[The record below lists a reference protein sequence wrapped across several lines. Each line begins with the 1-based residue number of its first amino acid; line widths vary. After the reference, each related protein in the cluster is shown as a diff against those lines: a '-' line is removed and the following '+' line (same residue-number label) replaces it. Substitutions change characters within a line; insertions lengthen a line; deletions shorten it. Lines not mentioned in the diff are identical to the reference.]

1 MEPRFW
7 SPLKSQ
13 EKKAAG
19 PASGVEGS
27 GWRSEVIFHRAVVFR
42 PPERIWQW
50 RTTRSKLLKHGP
62 FTNVTVLESSSKLI
76 LQGYAGDY

>member
-1 MEPRFW
+1 M
-7 SPLKSQ
+7 KSQ

-19 PASGVEGS
+19 PASGG
-27 GWRSEVIFHRAVVFR
+27 RSEVIFHRAVVFR

-50 RTTRSKLLKHGP
+50 RTIRSKLLKHGP